1 MDYNTFWKFMGKAC
15 HVEGVY
21 ASYIY
26 TFGEDY
32 IYIFKNETI
41 REIIHK
47 PKSNFKL
54 YKGYAFD
61 EENNCVEE
69 IKWDGTCFFT
79 SNAGADKLIFVMYD
93 EDTNVSELDEI
104 WREL

>member
-15 HVEGVY
+15 HVKGVY

-54 YKGYAFD
+54 
-61 EENNCVEE
+61 
-69 IKWDGTCFFT
+69 
-79 SNAGADKLIFVMYD
+79 
-93 EDTNVSELDEI
+93 
-104 WREL
+104 